1 MKDFYVSVN
10 VRGVSVTREG
20 NLVEVDFAGEVF
32 QIKPGESGLADVLV
46 STKSG
51 VMTGRAFAKVVD
63 GALYDAFGNMVA
75 TMENFPETT
84 DVASGDSIVLE
95 DFFTSPYGE
104 QIRVPVRVFPEEE
117 ASALVLA
124 DAPFE
129 AFFWTLRD
137 ELRARDI
144 DMTTLSRE
152 KTQELYD
159 ALSGSLDS
167 AVGENARETLDEIIE
182 DTLRDNGNSPRP

>member
-20 NLVEVDFAGEVF
+20 NLVEVDLAGEVF

-84 DVASGDSIVLE
+84 DVVSGDSIVLE

-104 QIRVPVRVFPEEE
+104 QIRVPVRVFSEEE

>member
-20 NLVEVDFAGEVF
+20 NLVEVDLAGEVF

-104 QIRVPVRVFPEEE
+104 QIRVPVRVFSEEE